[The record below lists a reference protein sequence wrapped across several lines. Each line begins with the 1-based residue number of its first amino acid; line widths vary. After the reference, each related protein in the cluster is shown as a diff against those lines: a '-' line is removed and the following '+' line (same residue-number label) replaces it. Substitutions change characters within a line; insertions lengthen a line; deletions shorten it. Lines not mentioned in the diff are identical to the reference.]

1 MKFNISEYFG
11 AKPVTQV
18 PRYETP
24 APMPKTAPP
33 REETPKTHK
42 TVRMGTLK
50 VEPGE
55 IFTKDGKIYAKQ
67 LVVYLAGKI
76 TGDPGYREK
85 FAAAEEKLRHY
96 HGTVV
101 LNPANAP
108 LGLSR
113 ADYMRIAFA
122 QIEAADLVLFLPDW
136 KESPGA
142 RLEMSYCSYV
152 GKPVRELPRLME
164 GWHL

>member
-1 MKFNISEYFG
+1 MEPRKF
-11 AKPVTQV
+11 
-18 PRYETP
+18 
-24 APMPKTAPP
+24 
-33 REETPKTHK
+33 
-42 TVRMGTLK
+42 
-50 VEPGE
+50 
-55 IFTKDGKIYAKQ
+55 
-67 LVVYLAGKI
+67 VVYLAGKI

-96 HGTVV
+96 QGAVV

-108 LGLSR
+108 LGLR
-113 ADYMRIAFA
+113 PEDYLRIAFA

-136 KESPGA
+136 KESRGA

-152 GKPVRELPRLME
+152 GKPVRELPELIE